1 MTAALAA
8 VERVTLLTEGLVE
21 RRPGALVGVSAATIG
36 TVLSVI
42 DGMTASTAAATA
54 VATSTV
60 AIVTLVVR
68 VLLTDIRG
76 LRGRVRELETRESAR
91 MDSMDAERSRMA
103 DRIAHLEA
111 RLAGDEGGGR

>member
-1 MTAALAA
+1 MALAA
-8 VERVTLLTEGLVE
+8 VERTTLLFEGLVE
-21 RRPGALVGVSAATIG
+21 RRPGALVGASAATIG

-68 VLLTDIRG
+68 VLLADIRG
-76 LRGRVRELETRESAR
+76 LRGRVRELETREDAR
-91 MDSMDAERSRMA
+91 MGSLDAERSRMA

-111 RLAGDEGGGR
+111 RLAAGEGDGR